1 MQYVL
6 RPYQLEALELIDVA
20 ERRGV
25 RSQLGVASTGLG
37 KTSIFVALAERRAKR
52 TLILAHR
59 DELIS
64 QAAARVAEIWP
75 GVDLGRVKAESNDV
89 HAQVVIASVQ
99 TLARAS
105 RLESLMAAWQSRSLV
120 TTEPFDLV
128 VVDEAHHVTANNTYG
143 TILRALNAGKPD
155 GPLLLG
161 VTATPD
167 RGDGAGLD
175 SVFEEV
181 VFDYDLLWGIR
192 AGYLADLRG
201 LRIAMADLDMSS
213 VKTTRGDYE
222 SGASGRALTAAHI
235 ERHVVDAWLEHA
247 IGRRTIVFTPTVET
261 ARLVAEEFQRCGVNA
276 AWASGE
282 TPTEDRAAILSA
294 FDSGRI
300 DVLVNC
306 MLFTEGFDAPRT
318 NCIVIA
324 RPTKSRSL
332 YAQMCGRGSRIHPEK
347 SDCMIIDM
355 VGATMDHSLVTVP
368 SLFGLDEKRYKAKMV
383 NGEGLLSAVVQD
395 RDDDAVTAGKL
406 AAVEADLFREVRAAG
421 VAWAEVIRPGT
432 PLRRYVRSLGADP
445 KGDPR
450 PTVVLAQQSA
460 HGDEWTA
467 ELHWRGTTRPCAVLA
482 EAGPL
487 PDVQAIA
494 ERYIRTSGASMLTK
508 LDAPWRRRKPTDRQL
523 EAARKWGMP
532 VDRKWT
538 AGDLSDA
545 LDAHISAR
553 TLR

>member
-1 MQYVL
+1 
-6 RPYQLEALELIDVA
+6 
-20 ERRGV
+20 
-25 RSQLGVASTGLG
+25 
-37 KTSIFVALAERRAKR
+37 
-52 TLILAHR
+52 
-59 DELIS
+59 
-64 QAAARVAEIWP
+64 
-75 GVDLGRVKAESNDV
+75 
-89 HAQVVIASVQ
+89 
-99 TLARAS
+99 
-105 RLESLMAAWQSRSLV
+105 MAGTHTYLV
-120 TTEPFDLV
+120 GDGV
-128 VVDEAHHVTANNTYG
+128 VVHNCHHVTSDNTYG
-143 TILRALNAGKPD
+143 SILGALNAGKEG

-175 SVFEEV
+175 SVFGEV

-192 AGYLADLRG
+192 AGYLSDMRG
-201 LRIAMADLDMSS
+201 LRVSMADLDMSG

-261 ARLVAEEFQRCGVNA
+261 ARLVAEEFRRCGVGA

-282 TPTEDRAAILSA
+282 TPQEDRAAILSA
-294 FDSGRI
+294 FDAGRI

-318 NCIVIA
+318 DCIVIA

-332 YAQMCGRGSRIHPEK
+332 YAQMAGRGSRIHPDK
-347 SDCMIIDM
+347 DDCLIIDM

-368 SLFGLDEKRYKAKMV
+368 SLFGLSEAKYEAKMT
-383 NGEGLLSAVVQD
+383 NGDGLLSAVVQD
-395 RDDDAVTAGKL
+395 RDDDEVTAGRL

-450 PTVVLAQQSA
+450 PTVVLAQRSA

-467 ELHWRGTTRPCAVLA
+467 ELHWRGTTKPFAVLA
-482 EAGPL
+482 GPASL
-487 PDVQAIA
+487 PEVQAVA
-494 ERYIRTSGASMLTK
+494 EHYITSSGSSSSLTRI
-508 LDAPWRRRKPTDRQL
+508 DAPWRRRKPTPRQL
-523 EAARKWGMP
+523 EAARKWGMR
-532 VDRKWT
+532 VDRKWS

-545 LDAHISAR
+545 LDAHISAK
-553 TLR
+553 TLK